1 MEDKIK
7 KPSFLVYYDNEV
19 IVLRLRDEDAGRLF
33 KSLFPY
39 GSRHVKPDFEEN
51 PALAMAFDILSMAI
65 DRDNEKYERRCD
77 ANRENGRKGGRPKK
91 EQTETQKSE
100 RFFPKPKKADKDMDK
115 DKDKEND
122 KDNDKQ
128 KDNIKDVCPEPEK
141 PAPNP
146 SGILLPLND
155 KTLYDVPLD
164 KIALWKDTYPA
175 VDVEQELKRMIAWLD
190 SNPARRKTKRGITKF
205 INNWLSMEQD
215 RGGRF
220 SGGSRQQGRE
230 LRPEDYE
237 LPKEYQEMYKK
248 HLGKKPPSPDD
259 PFQ

>member
-1 MEDKIK
+1 MYQDVMRNSRLSPEAKAIYAYLSSIAGCDETCY
-7 KPSFLVYYDNEV
+7 PSV
-19 IVLRLRDEDAGRLF
+19 
-33 KSLFPY
+33 
-39 GSRHVKPDFEEN
+39 
-51 PALAMAFDILSMAI
+51 
-65 DRDNEKYERRCD
+65 
-77 ANRENGRKGGRPKK
+77 
-91 EQTETQKSE
+91 ETIQ
-100 RFFPKPKKADKDMDK
+100 KDMAMGK
-115 DKDKEND
+115 NRLSKYMNELIACGVVERIREKSG
-122 KDNDKQ
+122 
-128 KDNIKDVCPEPEK
+128 NIYGRNVYKITHEAEVAEDLKRIFRAVESGEVVAGAVANATTNNNNTNNNSITKNNINNTVCPEPEK

-175 VDVEQELKRMIAWLD
+175 VDVEQELKRMAAWLD
-190 SNPARRKTKRGITKF
+190 SNPTRRKTKRGITKF

-220 SGGSRQQGRE
+220 KGGSRQQGRE